1 MKCLG
6 GPQWYSNVNF
16 HLSIAKTMIAQQI
29 MIYLCTGY
37 CNKYELRKGLTKK
50 AATLRKT
57 AKFEKSGSKDKRLR
71 IRI

>member
-16 HLSIAKTMIAQQI
+16 HLSIAKTTIAQQI

-37 CNKYELRKGLTKK
+37 CNKYELRKGLTEK
-50 AATLRKT
+50 TQQKT
-57 AKFEKSGSKDKRLR
+57 AKFQKSGRKD
-71 IRI
+71 